1 MKLFTSG
8 IDKKL
13 FAQYAKGSDLKNQKV
28 IAKIF
33 NPYGKGLWFIINSD
47 PNDPDYL
54 WAIVS
59 LDEVEVGSVSRKELE
74 NLRVGKFRLPLERDL
89 YFTPMNAEE
98 VLEGVRK
105 GKRFARGGEVDSID
119 IDSLKKGDKIK
130 ITYSSGISNSKEVEL
145 EVRSKTLVNKGKTNE
160 KEKVTFIN
168 VANPQGVKYYAY
180 KSMKDGYVGFAIGD
194 MAIWGVKEVS
204 KMAKGGKVKG
214 NSLENVREDAKSLS
228 KNTKQKIYLF
238 KEVAYDFVD
247 KSSYTK
253 YSLGDVEDYNHI
265 KELNRNLGLME
276 SISVIEVYEN
286 GQLKSSQ
293 QELIYK
299 KNNLM
304 AKGGELKAGVYRIG
318 KPKKI
323 SANLYEQKIAEIFDD
338 GEIAFA
344 SDYGRKMADFV
355 NQKYP
360 IISQEELDE
369 QHKMAKGGYTTDK
382 NYVAISEKDGYWY
395 IISRPS
401 TKENAQE
408 IIDLVGVPI
417 GEMGKVVTL
426 QEAKEHKKVIGR
438 EYLAKGG
445 YMEDGGETENKRALN
460 LLEKI
465 KNQGKLKRYLD
476 VRGNG
481 KKVFE
486 TIIPN
491 KSKEGYFKRYESS
504 SPSSIGTLQNE
515 YLDESEVLNWLKKT
529 MPKKEFAKGGYM
541 AQGGWLE
548 HGIFQGDKILKTD
561 GSFLIIEDKNGEI
574 QVVNIEKGVRVNPL
588 LDDSK
593 MGGKRTMVEG
603 DGMEAAENY
612 IEFSK
617 SSMFAKGGEI
627 RYKLAGNNLGQQ
639 IENGQK
645 FSKLIKQVY
654 ENQGS
659 EHHYPENFI
668 KETAFTGK
676 IVKSDGSY
684 YLKDYTYK
692 GTLTKFEFMEDENF
706 LEALKY
712 LDRPSIKNFKFGKGG
727 HIGFDKLSQKVAKN
741 YEGKAVDKEYQ
752 KEYGKR
758 YDADEAR
765 EVGDKV
771 AAKVYRLQL
780 AQK

>member
-98 VLEGVRK
+98 VLEGVRE
-105 GKRFARGGEVDSID
+105 GKRFARGGELDSVD

-145 EVRSKTLVNKGKTNE
+145 EVRSKNLVNKGKSNE

-204 KMAKGGKVKG
+204 KMAKGGNVYSSDDAYLVEIYKDGEMVDEQIVRARNKG
-214 NSLENVREDAKSLS
+214 EAREMFEDYHL
-228 KNTKQKIYLF
+228 TKMTKKHGEDITYEI
-238 KEVAYDFVD
+238 EVAP
-247 KSSYTK
+247 S
-253 YSLGDVEDYNHI
+253 
-265 KELNRNLGLME
+265 
-276 SISVIEVYEN
+276 
-286 GQLKSSQ
+286 
-293 QELIYK
+293 
-299 KNNLM
+299 
-304 AKGGELKAGVYRIG
+304 
-318 KPKKI
+318 
-323 SANLYEQKIAEIFDD
+323 
-338 GEIAFA
+338 
-344 SDYGRKMADFV
+344 
-355 NQKYP
+355 
-360 IISQEELDE
+360 
-369 QHKMAKGGYTTDK
+369 KMAKGGNVSEK
-382 NYVAISEKDGYWY
+382 NYVAVSEKDGYWY
-395 IISRPS
+395 IITRPT
-401 TKENAQE
+401 TKEKAQE
-408 IIDLVGVPI
+408 MIDLGIPR
-417 GEMGKVVTL
+417 GEIGKVVTL
-426 QEAKEHKKVIGR
+426 EEAKEHKKVIGK
-438 EYLAKGG
+438 EYLAQGG
-445 YMEDGGETENKRALN
+445 YMAKGGM
-460 LLEKI
+460 I
-465 KNQGKLKRYLD
+465 KY
-476 VRGNG
+476 NG
-481 KKVFE
+481 KMAK
-486 TIIPN
+486 IISKKKDFQGNLMYFVEIENYHPN
-491 KSKEGYFKRYESS
+491 GD
-504 SPSSIGTLQNE
+504 TLRT
-515 YLDESEVLNWLKKT
+515 VLREDDFDK
-529 MPKKEFAKGGYM
+529 MAKGGYM

-574 QVVNIEKGVRVNPL
+574 QVVNIEKGVRVNPM

-593 MGGKRTMVEG
+593 MSGKRTMAEG
-603 DGMEAAENY
+603 DAMEAAENY

-617 SSMFAKGGEI
+617 SSMFAKGGET
-627 RYKLAGNNLGQQ
+627 
-639 IENGQK
+639 E
-645 FSKLIKQVY
+645 S
-654 ENQGS
+654 
-659 EHHYPENFI
+659 
-668 KETAFTGK
+668 
-676 IVKSDGSY
+676 SY
-684 YLKDYTYK
+684 YVWVRKGVSDDEEVYK
-692 GTLTKFEFMEDENF
+692 ENLSKSQAKNLMNQLWDEDKYFEVGMKTH
-706 LEALKY
+706 KY
-712 LDRPSIKNFKFGKGG
+712 GEGG

-741 YEGKAVDKEYQ
+741 YEGKAVKREYQ
-752 KEYGKR
+752 VEYGKR

-780 AQK
+780 AKK